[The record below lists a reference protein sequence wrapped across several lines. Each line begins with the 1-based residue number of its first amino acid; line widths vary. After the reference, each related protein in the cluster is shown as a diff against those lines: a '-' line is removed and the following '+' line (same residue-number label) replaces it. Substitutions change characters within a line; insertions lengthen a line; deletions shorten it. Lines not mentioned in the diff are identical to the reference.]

1 MPPSWAHPRLHGNFN
16 FKIIMKKI
24 FVFITVAAGV
34 MFAACNQ
41 KPAEATAAEGAAEA
55 QAAPAPQTLKDVTPT
70 KGQVDSVSYLVGIQF
85 GSFIKGYNFGDLNM
99 AQIKKGMMDFI
110 NAKGNQR
117 DPDFVKQFKVNPE
130 EMNNLFNSYLE
141 KRQAYMGL
149 QNKEKGEKYMA
160 ANKKKA
166 GVEVTES
173 GLQYKIIE
181 AGNPDLKAGPTDTV
195 LVRYKGTLL
204 DGTVF
209 DETKEDADP
218 VRLTLDR
225 VIKGWTEGLQLVG
238 EGGKIQL
245 VIPADLGYGERGTQ
259 GIEPNSTLLFDVDV
273 VEVHKFVPKEEAPA
287 E

>member
-1 MPPSWAHPRLHGNFN
+1 
-16 FKIIMKKI
+16 MKKI
-24 FVFITVAAGV
+24 LVFITVAAGV
-34 MFAACNQ
+34 LFAACNQ
-41 KPAEATAAEGAAEA
+41 KPAEPAAEGEQAAPVAEA
-55 QAAPAPQTLKDVTPT
+55 QAPQAPQTLKDVTPT
-70 KGQVDSVSYLVGIQF
+70 RGQIDSVSYLVGIQF

-110 NAKGNQR
+110 NSKGNQR

-130 EMNNLFNSYLE
+130 VMNELFNSYLE
-141 KRQAYMGL
+141 KRQAFMGL

-173 GLQYKIIE
+173 GLQYKILAPGSE
-181 AGNPDLKAGPTDTV
+181 VKPGPQDTV
-195 LVRYKGTLL
+195 KVRYKGTLL

-209 DETKEDADP
+209 DETPEDGDP
-218 VRLTLDR
+218 VTLTLNR
-225 VIKGWTEGLQLVG
+225 VIPGWTEGLQLVG

-245 VIPADLGYGERGTQ
+245 VIPGDLAYGERGSQ

-273 VEVHKFVPKEEAPA
+273 IEVHPYVPVAETPA